1 MTLPRD
7 LSGADLAHALQ
18 RLGYTVTR
26 QKGSHV
32 RLTTTRSGEHHITVP
47 LHNPLKVGT
56 LSSVLREVET
66 HHGMTRDD
74 LLTTLFD

>member
-7 LSGADLAHALQ
+7 LSGADQARALQ
-18 RLGYTVTR
+18 RLGDTVTR
-26 QKGSHV
+26 QKGSHI
-32 RLTTTRSGEHHITVP
+32 RLTTTCSGEHHLTAP

-56 LSSVLREVET
+56 LSSVLREVEI
-66 HHGMTRDD
+66 HHGMARDD

>member
-1 MTLPRD
+1 MTVPRD
-7 LSGADLAHALQ
+7 LSGSDLARALQ
-18 RLGYTVTR
+18 KLGYTVTR

-56 LSSVLREVET
+56 LSSVLREVGT
-66 HHGMTRDD
+66 HHGMTRDE
-74 LLTTLFD
+74 LLTALFD